1 MDNIYKLSERMDEI
15 AMRYAV
21 AQDALDAAMEES
33 GGEITDETGALLSEL
48 DELEAVKNQIM
59 EDFLRFPD
67 EYAAWY
73 KNEEAQRNV
82 ILAERKAYED
92 EMKKVLAKFD
102 SRIKKKESRME
113 WIKDNISTAMKM
125 HEVKALDKKRPNA
138 QFSIYFKT
146 SSSIE
151 VNEDL
156 ALDAFREVEKKAN
169 ENCPEWLEF
178 VPKIKKGT
186 LSKVESLPFGF
197 ERKTSDSLQIK

>member
-1 MDNIYKLSERMDEI
+1 MENIYKLSERMDEI
-15 AMRYAV
+15 AMRYAI

-33 GGEITDETGALLSEL
+33 GGEITEETGALLSEL
-48 DELEAVKNQIM
+48 DELKAIKKQIQ

-73 KNEEAQRNV
+73 KNEEAQRNI

-102 SRIKKKESRME
+102 SRIKMKESRME
-113 WIKDNISTAMKM
+113 WIKDNISTAMKLNK
-125 HEVKALDKKRPNA
+125 VKVLDKKRPNA
-138 QFSIYFKT
+138 QFSIFFKQ

-151 VNEDL
+151 VNEEL
-156 ALDAFREVEKKAN
+156 ALDAYREVERKAN

>member
-125 HEVKALDKKRPNA
+125 HKVKDLDKKRPNA
-138 QFSIYFKT
+138 QFSIFFKQ

-151 VNEDL
+151 VNEEL
-156 ALDAFREVEKKAN
+156 ALDAYREVERKAN

>member
-33 GGEITDETGALLSEL
+33 GGEVTDETGALLSEL

-156 ALDAFREVEKKAN
+156 ALDAYREVEKKAN

-186 LSKVESLPFGF
+186 LSKAESLPFGF
-197 ERKTSDSLQIK
+197 ERKISDSLLIQ